1 LGGGFAAPVAV
12 NFAVGRHGPAGV
24 GSLCHPWAKRFRPW
38 ASKETFL
45 ANPWGIPRQVEEAV
59 LQRDERC
66 VYCGCEFGSERA
78 TKRSWEHIINDVNI
92 ATMENIALCCI
103 GCNASKG
110 AKPLR
115 QWLDSPGAKRRGIS
129 ENSLAPV
136 VLDALKQL

>member
-1 LGGGFAAPVAV
+1 M
-12 NFAVGRHGPAGV
+12 
-24 GSLCHPWAKRFRPW
+24 
-38 ASKETFL
+38 
-45 ANPWGIPRQVEEAV
+45 ANQWGIPRQVEEAV
-59 LQRDERC
+59 LKRDERC

-78 TKRSWEHIINDVNI
+78 TKRSWEHIVNDVNI

-129 ENSLAPV
+129 ESSLAPV
-136 VLDALKQL
+136 VLAALKEP

>member
-1 LGGGFAAPVAV
+1 M
-12 NFAVGRHGPAGV
+12 
-24 GSLCHPWAKRFRPW
+24 
-38 ASKETFL
+38 
-45 ANPWGIPRQVEEAV
+45 ANQWGIPRQVEEAV
-59 LQRDERC
+59 LKRDDRC

-78 TKRSWEHIINDVNI
+78 TKRSWEHIVNDVNI

-129 ENSLAPV
+129 ESSLAPV
-136 VLDALKQL
+136 VLAALKEP